1 MDLVFKGG
9 VVSGEIGSAKDKF
22 RSFSSESMDSCEE
35 VSRF

>member
-9 VVSGEIGSAKDKF
+9 VVWGEIGSAKDKF
-22 RSFSSESMDSCEE
+22 RSFSFEFMDSWEE